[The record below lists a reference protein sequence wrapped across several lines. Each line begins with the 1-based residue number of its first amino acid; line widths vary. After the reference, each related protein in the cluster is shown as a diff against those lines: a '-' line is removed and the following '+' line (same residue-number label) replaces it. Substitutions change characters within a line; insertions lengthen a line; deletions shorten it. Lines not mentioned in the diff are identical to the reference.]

1 MIAFAPVTVH
11 TVLFVDPD
19 SDVPADIP
27 VKFDPSMAGKAPVS
41 CADGK
46 LVKDAPEPAKDVAVT
61 TPAMLK
67 LFKTKV
73 AALLIVT
80 DVPLPIGDILS
91 TLRMLIILFNY
102 LSE

>member
-1 MIAFAPVTVH
+1 MQA
-11 TVLFVDPD
+11 VLPEAVDIMNTYEETEKQRLGLRYTE
-19 SDVPADIP
+19 VIP
-27 VKFDPSMAGKAPVS
+27 LLTAALQE
-41 CADGK
+41 A
-46 LVKDAPEPAKDVAVT
+46 VAEIDT
-61 TPAMLK
+61 L
-67 LFKTKV
+67 KTKV